1 MHLLTPSLGRLQFLD
16 FTLHKMI
23 QRFEDEYP
31 ETRLPQAAPPSSAP
45 DTSSQHSGEDVN
57 APGAPGSNLN
67 SSMIDNENAVDDE
80 ETDQY
85 AIHLSR
91 TSSMTSLHARA
102 MTSEEGHVHRLG
114 QNLRRD
120 FLNPSLGDGEGDED
134 DDSHLVALREKLERL
149 HEQQSQSPFDRAQ
162 AEEAFEKLGNTVD
175 ELWAAQRQDAEGFE
189 KFKQSQIAAQINSGL
204 RLAAINNSATGKDNQ
219 GSENKSPSS

>member
-1 MHLLTPSLGRLQFLD
+1 
-16 FTLHKMI
+16 MI

-31 ETRLPQAAPPSSAP
+31 ETRLAPQPARSSAP
-45 DTSSQHSGEDVN
+45 VDIGSQHSGEDLN
-57 APGAPGSNLN
+57 GSAGIHGNF
-67 SSMIDNENAVDDE
+67 SGSVVDNENAIDDE

-102 MTSEEGHVHRLG
+102 MTSEEGHLHRLG

-120 FLNPSLGDGEGDED
+120 FLNPPEREGDDED

-149 HEQQSQSPFDRAQ
+149 HEQQSRSSISSED
-162 AEEAFEKLGNTVD
+162 AFAKLGNTVD
-175 ELWAAQRQDAEGFE
+175 ELWAARRQDTEAFE

-204 RLAAINNSATGKDNQ
+204 RPSPKRD
-219 GSENKSPSS
+219 SSSPESKSPPS

>member
-1 MHLLTPSLGRLQFLD
+1 
-16 FTLHKMI
+16 MI

-31 ETRLPQAAPPSSAP
+31 ETKLASQPPLSAGA
-45 DTSSQHSGEDVN
+45 DNVSQYSGEDGAALVTAGGN
-57 APGAPGSNLN
+57 PGGSI
-67 SSMIDNENAVDDE
+67 MDNENAIDDE

-85 AIHLSR
+85 AIHISR

-120 FLNPSLGDGEGDED
+120 FLNPPAGQDGRDEN
-134 DDSHLVALREKLERL
+134 DDSHLVALRERLERL
-149 HEQQSQSPFDRAQ
+149 HEQQSQSPFDSV
-162 AEEAFEKLGNTVD
+162 EADKTFEQLGNTVD
-175 ELWAAQRQDAEGFE
+175 DLWATQRQDVESFE

-204 RLAAINNSATGKDNQ
+204 RP
-219 GSENKSPSS
+219 SPSNSGAGNAETKETRLPESIFPLT

>member
-1 MHLLTPSLGRLQFLD
+1 
-16 FTLHKMI
+16 MI

-31 ETRLPQAAPPSSAP
+31 ETRIVPQSAPQSAAPDS
-45 DTSSQHSGEDVN
+45 SSQHSDDVT
-57 APGAPGSNLN
+57 GATGPSGDLSGSI
-67 SSMIDNENAVDDE
+67 MDNENAVDDE

-120 FLNPSLGDGEGDED
+120 FLNPPEGDGEDED
-134 DDSHLVALREKLERL
+134 DDSHLTALREKLERL
-149 HEQQSQSPFDRAQ
+149 HEQQSQSPFDK
-162 AEEAFEKLGNTVD
+162 AETDYAFEKLGNTVD
-175 ELWAAQRQDAEGFE
+175 ELWAARIQDAEGFE
-189 KFKQSQIAAQINSGL
+189 KFKQSQIAAQINSQRPSL
-204 RLAAINNSATGKDNQ
+204 NIDRRSSDEKKDESPTNSQ
-219 GSENKSPSS
+219 S